1 MSYQIIVNEITGHDA
16 LNPVERLKQTVD
28 ELDLLALIQV
38 INRKPRTPRADRRT
52 KRTPKPATAEA
63 KP

>member
-1 MSYQIIVNEITGHDA
+1 MFQIIVNEITGHDA

-28 ELDLLALIQV
+28 TLDLLELLNV
-38 INRKPRTPRADRRT
+38 INRKPRKPRADKGRN
-52 KRTPKPATAEA
+52 KTAEA